1 MSPRNPFVGLQADT
15 AIELA
20 ETDRF
25 AAAGH
30 WWSRPEIDAL
40 ILAHAA
46 RRPLLVRGEAGS
58 GKSQIARA
66 AAKVM
71 GDTEPLCEVIHPRF
85 EALDLLHS
93 VDVVERLADAQIP
106 GRFDPTNEKYVKRGR
121 LWEAIDQAREG
132 QPVLLIDE
140 IDKADAE
147 VPNALLDVLGNRS
160 FTVPPLGHLQV
171 RAEGG
176 RLPLIIIT
184 TNEERELPAAF
195 VRRCVVLN
203 LNPPGDDTGF
213 LAWLCQRGRVHRH
226 LDIAEEVRELAARQ
240 VLADRQAAMAAGYPR
255 VGLAEY
261 IDLLTALD
269 ELTEA
274 DSRDRRAAE
283 QTGWLQRLSAY
294 ALVKNAEQPQDRP
307 PVSRRQRAITP
318 AREPSRG
325 QRPARRHRPRRSP
338 AGAGGDGSRPP
349 RARHRCILL
358 VRLCPP
364 GRGSA
369 PDGGD
374 RPRRRAAHDRRAGT
388 HHGSQAAATRAL
400 PAPDR
405 PA

>member
-1 MSPRNPFVGLQADT
+1 M
-15 AIELA
+15 
-20 ETDRF
+20 
-25 AAAGH
+25 
-30 WWSRPEIDAL
+30 
-40 ILAHAA
+40 
-46 RRPLLVRGEAGS
+46 RGEAGS

-66 AAKVM
+66 AAAVM
-71 GDTEPLCEVIHPRF
+71 GSGEPLCEVIHPRF
-85 EALDLLHS
+85 EALDLLYR

-106 GRFDPTNEKYVKRGR
+106 GRLDLTNEKYVKRGR

-132 QPVLLIDE
+132 RPVLLIDE

-160 FTVPPLGHLQV
+160 FTVPPLGHLHV

-240 VLADRQAAMAAGYPR
+240 AAMAAGYPR

-274 DSRDRRAAE
+274 DSPGGRAAE

-307 PVSRRQRAITP
+307 PVS
-318 AREPSRG
+318 PSAEG
-325 QRPARRHRPRRSP
+325 DNTRP
-338 AGAGGDGSRPP
+338 
-349 RARHRCILL
+349 
-358 VRLCPP
+358 
-364 GRGSA
+364 
-369 PDGGD
+369 
-374 RPRRRAAHDRRAGT
+374 
-388 HHGSQAAATRAL
+388 
-400 PAPDR
+400 
-405 PA
+405 